1 MIKIEY
7 HQTNYEELLR
17 HIAKTLKL
25 KAVDHTI
32 HLSPEVGEGT
42 IRLFILE
49 NGIQVLVYNFT
60 PSTTIL
66 LQRKKINKDF
76 YTLRLDDIAGTE
88 VPSQSKASVFFGSTH
103 FDQLYLANAGY
114 HIKSINIIFSK
125 EWLDAFLSY
134 DTSGDNITKF
144 ISLKMGSFIYE
155 PMDSEYRRLMKET
168 LELGDDKRFEK
179 MIVQNRAMVMIE
191 RFFTRVYK
199 KSSDA
204 LFDVKLSNS
213 DISRLKLVEAELL
226 KDFSAEPPLIVNL
239 ARIAAM
245 SPSKLKESFKK
256 MFGVPVYQYYQ
267 RNRMN
272 KAKAM
277 LLSRKYTV
285 REVGDEVGFSSVSNF
300 AKAFKKTFDQLP
312 GDLLGN

>member
-25 KAVDHTI
+25 KAVNQTI
-32 HLSPEVGEGT
+32 HLSPELGEGS
-42 IRLFILE
+42 IRLFVLE
-49 NGIQVLVYNFT
+49 NGIQVLVYNFIPAKT
-60 PSTTIL
+60 LL

-76 YTLRLDDIAGTE
+76 YTLRFDDIAGTE
-88 VPSQSKASVFFGSTH
+88 APSQSKASVFFGSTR
-103 FDQLYLANAGY
+103 FDQLYLANAGF

-134 DTSGDNITKF
+134 DTSGENITKF

-168 LELGDDKRFEK
+168 LELGDDRRFEK

-213 DISRLKLVEAELL
+213 DISRLKLVQAELL

-245 SPSKLKESFKK
+245 SPSKLKEAFKK
-256 MFGVPVYQYYQ
+256 MFGVPIYQYYQ